1 MSQDKMYKEMVTVII
16 EKTLLDISLPV
27 YESVVSSL
35 KSKYYCTISDCYENP
50 QYLKKVLTEYFGNSS
65 NIVIDNITNELQK
78 TIKNQSITK
87 FLTVLNH

>member
-1 MSQDKMYKEMVTVII
+1 MYKEMVTVII

-35 KSKYYCTISDCYENP
+35 KSKYCCTISDCYENP